1 VKHFI
6 SINQVSPLKLKSDH
20 GGNGAILFRRLL
32 TDDEFVS
39 PIDFIDYTIIPTKC
53 EIGTHQHVNN
63 EEIYFIVSGTPLVI
77 INGDEKRLESGSIA
91 VVRSEQTHSL
101 VNDTDSDVVI
111 LVIQVAIP

>member
-1 VKHFI
+1 MRK
-6 SINQVSPLKLKSDH
+6 
-20 GGNGAILFRRLL
+20 
-32 TDDEFVS
+32 
-39 PIDFIDYTIIPTKC
+39 
-53 EIGTHQHVNN
+53 
-63 EEIYFIVSGTPLVI
+63 YFIVSGTPLVI